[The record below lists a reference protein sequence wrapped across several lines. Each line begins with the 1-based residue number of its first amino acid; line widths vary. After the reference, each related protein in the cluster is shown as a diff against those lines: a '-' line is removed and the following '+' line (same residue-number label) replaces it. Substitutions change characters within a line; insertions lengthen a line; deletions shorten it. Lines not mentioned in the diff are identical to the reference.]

1 MTCKLGDTMTS
12 VLHELLA
19 HKTWAT
25 LRVIELCQTLGT
37 ERLDASIPGTYGT
50 LRATLAHLVNADHGY
65 HRRLTGMELGPPL
78 DEQSAS
84 LDAISERFRSLA
96 TRWPAL
102 FDDPSAPDREIQTQY
117 GSTRGVVVMAQSI
130 HHADDHR
137 TQVLSILGAIG
148 VDLPEFDV
156 WEHAREVGLSQ
167 TVAEAPTA

>member
-1 MTCKLGDTMTS
+1 MTCTLGADMTS

-25 LRVIELCQTLGT
+25 LRVIELCRTVGQPH
-37 ERLDASIPGTYGT
+37 LDAAIPGTYGT
-50 LRATLAHLVNADHGY
+50 IRATLAHLVNADHSY
-65 HRRLTGMELGPPL
+65 HRRLTGVELGPPL
-78 DEQSAS
+78 DQESAT
-84 LDAISERFRSLA
+84 LDAIAERFQVLA

-102 FDDPSAPDREIQTQY
+102 FDDPSAPDQEIPTQY

-137 TQVLSILGAIG
+137 THVLSILGALG

-156 WEHAREVGLSQ
+156 WEHAREVGLTQASG
-167 TVAEAPTA
+167 VPSA